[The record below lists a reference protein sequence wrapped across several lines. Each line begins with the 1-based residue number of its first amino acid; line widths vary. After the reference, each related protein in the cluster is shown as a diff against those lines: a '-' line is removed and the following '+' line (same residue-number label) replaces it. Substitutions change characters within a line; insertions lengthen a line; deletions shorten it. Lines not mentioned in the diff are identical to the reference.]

1 MSGVTAIYSFLY
13 EIPVVSLCQAN
24 NLLMTTLMG
33 INHRFLR
40 LYKLFRLIFIRKC
53 VNSKANLRNLL
64 NLWLFPTLR
73 LFIIFFICFS
83 SVGIA
88 WGENVEDMIWQGDQ
102 SFNRGDYRQALKLY
116 QQAAAQVDTQSA
128 LFAEIV
134 NNMAAVNMAQGDLQ
148 AFYQN
153 FTRAK
158 ELKQRLVPKLA
169 THAAN
174 RPTGKNLLIN
184 GGFEDGL
191 VFPWGT
197 GHYENTDGNFQFG
210 LWWNSM
216 NANAFMKVDMAEAY
230 SGVKALQ
237 ITNYSPSASHVFTT
251 LSQRIAGLQPNRVY
265 KIFCYVKAN
274 DVPPGAVLVIV
285 DAAWA
290 KRFALPSG
298 TYEWQPFSVTVNIG
312 HNDYIDFRIVH
323 QSTGS
328 VWFDDIMVEEV
339 TAIEEADAWQQ
350 AERLFD
356 AARYADA
363 LKAYAELEQQYRE
376 NEGALRHVKWYA
388 GRVHLA
394 LGQYDRA
401 FENFS
406 WAVNKGI
413 ERANIDLAELY
424 YHVGDFQTAIRYF
437 AKSLDLVKE
446 DQGTVSLIW
455 NKLSQCYLAS
465 GKLDEAL
472 RAQEYAYF
480 VLKHIEDQHGQA
492 LALNQLGVIYQRQQS
507 YDRAREQFLMARQLA
522 ARLDDQKLY
531 SDAALNLAETAYFNQ
546 DYAETQTYL
555 NEALPVKETL
565 ADQVGLVKAL
575 RLQGRLAIAENK
587 LEDAVF
593 SYRRAVSLLETVAAG
608 VADISRETKAAFMRQ
623 FSQLYREYVELL
635 LILFQRTQQAMYH
648 QEAFQVA
655 EQARSRTFTEMVT
668 EARAIQ
674 AFAATSKDPEF
685 KAWLEQERQLNAE
698 IYALEKQIQQPQSHF
713 LLENRQEITRRLD
726 QAKQKRQTLQ
736 AQITQNYP
744 RYADLKTPQPLHI
757 EDVQELL
764 GTEEAAISYF
774 VTPTHTAVWAISSDQ
789 AVCSVI
795 QLTRAK
801 LIQQSESFRSTFAK
815 ILMEWGQFSGSAD
828 DEARL
833 RSALTCPVE
842 QAFALYA
849 TLIAPVEQIF
859 RAKRVIYLAP
869 DDLLYKLPFEALLT
883 KPFTFDST
891 SSPEIGA
898 ELQHAPFW
906 VKTQAI
912 AYLPSLSI
920 LRSLRTFEKEQM
932 TTPSPLLAF
941 ADPIFAVPRTAIE
954 STDTSQRR
962 SLAIRSALLRGLSVD
977 PAVRLPSLTETT
989 EETRLEWIL
998 PPLPD
1003 TREEALAVAFMLGAE
1018 PEQSLYLQEHALES
1032 AVKNLSLRSYNTLLF
1047 ATHGLMA
1054 GEFGPGTQPALALSF
1069 IGDQENDGL
1078 LEMSEILG
1086 LDLNADLVVLS
1097 ACNTAS
1103 GAGEEDRGEGFA
1115 GLTRSFMYAGARSL
1129 FVTQWSV
1136 ESSSAKTLVQST
1148 FRQMSAASKVEAL
1161 AQAKRDMIE
1170 SQQSIQFSP
1179 NLRVSL
1185 AHPFFWAPYILVGE
1199 AR

>member
-1 MSGVTAIYSFLY
+1 MK
-13 EIPVVSLCQAN
+13 P
-24 NLLMTTLMG
+24 
-33 INHRFLR
+33 
-40 LYKLFRLIFIRKC
+40 IFSPR
-53 VNSKANLRNLL
+53 VL
-64 NLWLFPTLR
+64 
-73 LFIIFFICFS
+73 IIFFTFFLYIG
-83 SVGIA
+83 VA
-88 WGENVEDMIWQGDQ
+88 YGENVENMIRKGDHTFNQG
-102 SFNRGDYRQALKLY
+102 NYRQALKLY
-116 QQAAAQVDTQSA
+116 QQAAEQVDAQSA

-148 AFYQN
+148 SFYQN

-169 THAAN
+169 AQAAR
-174 RPTGKNLLIN
+174 RPIGKNLLIN

-191 VFPWGT
+191 IFPWGT
-197 GHYENTDGNFQFG
+197 GHYESMDGKFQFG

-216 NANAFMKVDMAEAY
+216 NANAFMKVDTTEAY
-230 SGVKALQ
+230 SGVKSLQ
-237 ITNYSPSASHVFTT
+237 ITNYSSFVSHVFTT
-251 LSQRIAGLQPNRVY
+251 LSQRIPGLQPNTVY
-265 KIFCYVKAN
+265 KISCCVKAN
-274 DVPPGAVLVIV
+274 DVPSGAVLVIV

-298 TYEWQPFSVTVNIG
+298 TYDWQPFSVTVNIG

-328 VWFDDIMVEEV
+328 VWFDDIIVEEV
-339 TAIEEADAWQQ
+339 TAIEKADAWQQ

-356 AARYADA
+356 AACYADA
-363 LKAYAELEQQYRE
+363 LKAYTELEQQYRE

-388 GRVHLA
+388 GRVYLV
-394 LGQYDRA
+394 LGHYDRA
-401 FENFS
+401 FESFS
-406 WAVNKGI
+406 WAVNKGLD
-413 ERANIDLAELY
+413 RANIDLAELY

-465 GKLDEAL
+465 GKLEEAL

-507 YDRAREQFLMARQLA
+507 YDRAREQFLMACQLA
-522 ARLDDQKLY
+522 TRLDDQKLH
-531 SDAALNLAETAYFNQ
+531 SDTALNLAETAYLNR
-546 DYAETQTYL
+546 DYAEARTYL
-555 NEALPVKETL
+555 NEALLTKEKL
-565 ADQVGLVKAL
+565 ADQVGLVKAF
-575 RLQGRLAIAENK
+575 RLQGQLAAVENK
-587 LEDAVF
+587 LEDALV
-593 SYRRAVSLLETVAAG
+593 SYRRAVVLLETIAAG
-608 VADISRETKAAFMRQ
+608 VADISRETKAAFMQQ

-635 LILFQRTQQAMYH
+635 LMLFQCTQQADYY
-648 QEAFQVA
+648 QEAFQVT
-655 EQARSRTFTEMVT
+655 EQARSRIFTEMVT

-685 KAWLEQERQLNAE
+685 TAWLEQERELNAE
-698 IYALEKQIQQPQSHF
+698 IYALEKQIQRQQSQF

-736 AQITQNYP
+736 AQITQSYP

-757 EDVQELL
+757 KDVQELL
-764 GTEEAAISYF
+764 ETDEAAISYF
-774 VTPTHTAVWAISSDQ
+774 ITPTRTAVWAISSDQ
-789 AVCSVI
+789 AVCAVI

-828 DEARL
+828 EEIRL
-833 RSALTCPVE
+833 RSALTYPVE
-842 QAFALYA
+842 QAFALYR
-849 TLIAPVEQIF
+849 TLIGPVEQIL
-859 RAKRVIYLAP
+859 RSKRVVYLAP

-891 SSPEIGA
+891 SSSVSGA
-898 ELQHAPFW
+898 PLQHAPFL

-912 AYLPSLSI
+912 AYLPSLSV
-920 LRSLRTFEKEQM
+920 LRSLRTFEKDQVI
-932 TTPSPLLAF
+932 TQSPLLAF
-941 ADPIFAVPRTAIE
+941 ADPIFAVPKATIE
-954 STDTSQRR
+954 QGDGSQRR
-962 SLAIRSALLRGLSVD
+962 ALARTTLLRGLSVD
-977 PAVRLPSLTETT
+977 PAVRLPSLTDTL
-989 EETRLEWIL
+989 EEARLEWIL

-1003 TREEALAVAFMLGAE
+1003 TREEALAVALMLGVE
-1018 PEQSLYLQEHALES
+1018 PEQAVYLQEHATEFS
-1032 AVKNLSLRSYNTLLF
+1032 VKNLSLHSYKTLLF

-1069 IGDQENDGL
+1069 IGDQKNDGL

-1103 GAGEEDRGEGFA
+1103 GTGEEDRGEGFA

-1136 ESSSAKTLVQST
+1136 ESSSAKTLVQNT
-1148 FRQMSAASKVEAL
+1148 FRQMPAVSKVEAL
-1161 AQAKRDMIE
+1161 AQAKRLMIE

-1179 NLRVSL
+1179 NLKASQ
-1185 AHPFFWAPYILVGE
+1185 AHPLFWAPYILVGE
-1199 AR
+1199 GR

>member
-1 MSGVTAIYSFLY
+1 MK
-13 EIPVVSLCQAN
+13 P
-24 NLLMTTLMG
+24 
-33 INHRFLR
+33 
-40 LYKLFRLIFIRKC
+40 IFSPIERQESHIGK
-53 VNSKANLRNLL
+53 NLRNLL

-73 LFIIFFICFS
+73 LFIIFFIFFS

-88 WGENVEDMIWQGDQ
+88 CSENVGDMIRQGDQ

-116 QQAAAQVDTQSA
+116 QQAAAQVGAQSA

-169 THAAN
+169 AHAVS
-174 RPTGKNLLIN
+174 RPTDKNLLIN

-191 VFPWGT
+191 IFPWGT
-197 GHYENTDGNFQFG
+197 GHYESMDGKFQFG

-216 NANAFMKVDMAEAY
+216 NANAFMKVDTAETY
-230 SGVKALQ
+230 SGVKSLQ

-251 LSQRIAGLQPNRVY
+251 LSQRITGLQPNRVY
-265 KIFCYVKAN
+265 KISCYVKAN
-274 DVPPGAVLVIV
+274 DVPPSAVLVIV

-328 VWFDDIMVEEV
+328 VWFDDIIVEEM

-356 AARYADA
+356 SARYADA
-363 LKAYAELEQQYRE
+363 LQAYAELEKQYRE

-413 ERANIDLAELY
+413 DRANIDLAELY
-424 YHVGDFQTAIRYF
+424 YYLGDFEIAIQYF
-437 AKSLDLVKE
+437 AKSLDIVKE

-465 GKLDEAL
+465 GKLEEAL

-492 LALNQLGVIYQRQQS
+492 LALNQLGVIYQRQQA
-507 YDRAREQFLMARQLA
+507 YDRAREQFLMAYQLA
-522 ARLDDQKLY
+522 GRLDDQKLH
-531 SDAALNLAETAYFNQ
+531 SDAALNLAETAYLNQ
-546 DYAETQTYL
+546 DYAEARTYL
-555 NEALPVKETL
+555 NEVLPIKEAL
-565 ADQVGLVKAL
+565 ADQIGQVKTF
-575 RLQGRLAIAENK
+575 RLQGQLAAAENK

-608 VADISRETKAAFMRQ
+608 VADISRETKAAFMQQ

-635 LILFQRTQQAMYH
+635 LILFQRTQQATYH

-668 EARAIQ
+668 ESRAIQ
-674 AFAATSKDPEF
+674 AFAATSKDSEF

-698 IYALEKQIQQPQSHF
+698 IYALQKQIQQPQTQS
-713 LLENRQEITRRLD
+713 LLENRQEIARRLD
-726 QAKQKRQTLQ
+726 QAKQERQTLQ

-744 RYADLKTPQPLHI
+744 RYADLKTPQPLHV
-757 EDVQELL
+757 EDVQNLL
-764 GTEEAAISYF
+764 GTDEAAISYF
-774 VTPTHTAVWAISSDQ
+774 VTPTHTAVWAINKEQ
-789 AVCSVI
+789 ALCAVI
-795 QLTRAK
+795 QLTRLE

-815 ILMEWGQFSGSAD
+815 ILMEWEQFSGTAN

-833 RSALTCPVE
+833 RSVLMYPVE
-842 QAFALYA
+842 QAFALY
-849 TLIAPVEQIF
+849 TILIAPVEQII
-859 RAKRVIYLAP
+859 RSKRVVYLAP

-891 SSPEIGA
+891 SSSVIGA

-912 AYLPSLSI
+912 AYLPSLSV
-920 LRSLRTFEKEQM
+920 LRSLRTFEKAQFV
-932 TTPSPLLAF
+932 TQSSLLAF
-941 ADPIFAVPRTAIE
+941 ADPIFAVPKTSVE
-954 STDTSQRR
+954 STDASQLRTF
-962 SLAIRSALLRGLSVD
+962 ATRSALLRGLSVD
-977 PAVRLPSLTETT
+977 PAVRLPSLTETR
-989 EETRLEWIL
+989 EEARMEWIL

-1003 TREEALAVAFMLGAE
+1003 TREEALAVAFMLGAD
-1018 PEQSLYLQEHALES
+1018 PEQAVYLQENATES
-1032 AVKNLSLRSYNTLLF
+1032 TVKNLSLRSYKTLLF

-1054 GEFGPGTQPALALSF
+1054 GEFGPGAQPALALSF
-1069 IGDQENDGL
+1069 VGDPGNDGL

-1103 GAGEEDRGEGFA
+1103 GTGEEDRGEGFA

-1136 ESSSAKTLVQST
+1136 ESSSAKTLVQTT

-1161 AQAKRDMIE
+1161 AQAKRDMIKGQK
-1170 SQQSIQFSP
+1170 SVQFSP

-1185 AHPFFWAPYILVGE
+1185 AHPLFWAPYILVGE
-1199 AR
+1199 TR